1 MEKRKNE
8 TCYRVIYGDC
18 DSMAIVYYANYLRF
32 FEIGR
37 TEFLRDSG
45 LTYREVEEREFFLP
59 VTETHLN
66 YIKSA
71 RYDDLLKIET
81 TVGFVRR
88 ASTRFDYDIYSKEE
102 LIVHGYTVHACL
114 DRDNRIVRFPDM
126 LIKLLKG
133 EEL

>member
-8 TCYRVIYGDC
+8 TYYRVIYGDC

-88 ASTRFDYDIYSKEE
+88 ASTRFDYDIYNKEE
-102 LIVHGYTVHACL
+102 LIVNGYTVHACL

-126 LIKLLKG
+126 LINLLKG

>member
-1 MEKRKNE
+1 MKETKNV
-8 TCYRVIYGDC
+8 TSYRVIYGDC
-18 DSMAIVYYANYLRF
+18 DSMTIVYYANYLRF

-45 LTYREVEEREFFLP
+45 VTYREVEEREFFLP
-59 VTETHLN
+59 VTETKLN

-114 DRDNRIVRFPDM
+114 DRDSRVVRFPDM
-126 LIKLLKG
+126 LINLLKG
-133 EEL
+133 EKL